1 LERLGEIWIWS
12 LEFVETS
19 QKGKMLARTLE
30 TDKRTGDGK
39 VEGRCRVAGMAGRSG
54 DKQD

>member
-1 LERLGEIWIWS
+1 